1 MLFRSEVQLSD
12 APVFAQGTPE
22 SEYINQYLE
31 IVNYNVGIKNG
42 YRGKVPGVSDI
53 SIKNNGD
60 RNLSELMVTVYFQDE
75 SGKNIAEDS
84 FLIIGGFWGGDTLK
98 ANYSWKMENDK
109 FFEFK
114 NLASEVDILRN
125 SIKITEIKFE

>member
-1 MLFRSEVQLSD
+1 MPR
-12 APVFAQGTPE
+12 FAQGTPE

-75 SGKNIAEDS
+75 SGKILQKIHFDYRGFLGWRYLESKLFLED
-84 FLIIGGFWGGDTLK
+84 GK
-98 ANYSWKMENDK
+98 
-109 FFEFK
+109 
-114 NLASEVDILRN
+114 
-125 SIKITEIKFE
+125 